1 MFMLLDSKPCIL
13 NNFWLLLETPRNGEK
28 GQTWHL
34 KSYNKNRIL
43 EQKHV
48 ETLQNGIFPTW
59 FNLQPARRRNTRTT
73 LFEIMFFFFN
83 FLLLDSKPCTFKFIL
98 WHSKPCILVSFGL
111 LLETPRNGKTA
122 KRAFWNPTKTI
133 YHFANFFHLFGLTMF
148 MFFIL
153 KTMYFQQF
161 WATFGH
167 PSKWEKGPNLT
178 SEIWLKLAS

>member
-1 MFMLLDSKPCIL
+1 LVQFAASQAP
-13 NNFWLLLETPRNGEK
+13 
-28 GQTWHL
+28 
-34 KSYNKNRIL
+34 
-43 EQKHV
+43 KHKDYSV
-48 ETLQNGIFPTW
+48 WNYV
-59 FNLQPARRRNTRTT
+59 
-73 LFEIMFFFFN
+73 FFFN

-161 WATFGH
+161 WAIFGH